1 MALALRRD
9 RAQRSG
15 RGAASADLT
24 LDLVRKIQK
33 WKSKA
38 VRTLEKKREARAMSV
53 MKRNAERMVEL
64 EDFWLNVT
72 LEELMA
78 WSLRE
83 LRVALASRDLDQI
96 GTRAQL
102 IDRILQQ
109 QRRDLKRVAR
119 AEALEKLQRERRGE
133 AKGTVIAFGVGYGPE
148 QHCWDRLFVRGSP
161 SVMQALCGRGVV
173 QVTCSFD
180 ARVAACLTESGDVVS
195 FGGCTP
201 DQQAPLG
208 YPDSKSRRARGNRRE
223 ELFVSGHGRGLQ
235 GAAAS
240 GAVGGLP
247 ALPGESESDEDDA
260 AAGRVSFQPAPAGA
274 GPGGEPGQ
282 SEFGV
287 GLSLRTDVDEAVPE
301 ELQPRQPLPQG
312 PLSSSFAGAQ
322 RWAHAEPASAT
333 AEAESEGAWS
343 DGEDGGARSLVSGL
357 RHPRGASA
365 AGAGPGELPGS
376 MAGAGG
382 TRVSGGGRDHGRAS
396 AAAARPHG
404 GGEWAGHT
412 AGHVPFAEH
421 RERGRRPSMAGPAGL
436 EPLDSSDDDSV
447 GKMMVHEATKPP
459 EGGSAP
465 ALPLQPMFERVASK
479 AGEGNY
485 PAGAQAPL
493 RRVPVRRVV
502 DPREGPGLEAA
513 KAATKADR
521 RAEREAE
528 KKKRAEA
535 SEGMGLGAL
544 TKLVASRYGGGPE
557 AEEDPAAAA
566 AQSGFDDLSGLDAKA
581 QLDISKKRL
590 GEMQENARAKGER
603 QRERKRQAA
612 KARRRARRRERA
624 EVKALEA
631 GDPDVDGEDAA
642 GGGAGADDEA
652 DSSESSGLDESGNP
666 AAGRVAKA
674 MGPEAAARAEA
685 RREERRRRRAVDR
698 VGWTDPKEHAE
709 ALAARGAVEP
719 PGANDR
725 SGVRATAAGSRSRAV
740 ILAAGGG
747 GYGEGGSGDEDSG
760 LDDGSG
766 AGGGVGGSRSG
777 GSRSGLQT
785 AVSLPRIGH
794 GRASSRSLGAAS
806 AETAPASGAA
816 TRGSGPRKGSGAS
829 RLAKAPGGGIPGG
842 PTGPRDV
849 SIPWLTKKDRRRWR
863 QRGEGAVVGD
873 AAGAA
878 RRGAAERKVRT
889 ALGEAATR
897 EAARAEAAGRRD
909 AWEELPGK
917 ARDAAV
923 ESELIRRGIIQPD
936 KSAPPTMEDD
946 VGGGSYGAG
955 GGALV
960 PTKMGTR
967 ERLFA
972 LGTAAAR
979 GGAAGGKVRL
989 LPLSGQPLAEP
1000 EGEGISRV
1008 VTPRTALK
1016 HSLLLRRFGPV
1027 GDEGEFTRDE
1037 LRKMA
1042 KGGHRPAQT
1051 GAGAEGG
1058 AGADKSK
1065 LGPGGSGAGFALVRQ
1080 LPQGLEVD
1088 PDDPHWAEYD
1098 AKTREPWW
1106 EMSVGGLSRAKLDGV
1121 LAKPAGGA
1129 SGADAAAAGGGGG
1142 GKGVRFAPG
1151 TGGGSGR
1158 GGAGWSGPA
1167 DWEFNAAEFGGQR
1180 NYRDIE
1186 RAVDA
1191 DMRGYSEWAPPTE
1204 VRGLRGECV
1213 LQVGVS
1219 KNHGLAV
1226 TSGGDVFVW
1235 GGNPAGQHGMGASG
1249 EFKAYPTLVDSREH
1263 LGLPAGGRIVSAS
1276 VGPLHSALVT
1286 DQGELLVA
1294 GSSAMGRLGLGGVRA
1309 HGPPLHRSTMQRRVG
1324 ATPWGGGNLSGLSH
1338 TPEGRAAAAGTDM
1351 LTPAHVTVP
1360 VPVPFFSIA
1369 AAAAAGKLAHRRRVL
1384 RVSCGAAHTVA
1395 LTDNGV
1401 YSWGSGAGGRLGIGR
1416 PRKAEE
1422 AEARS
1427 ATMTRGGAAGGAPP
1441 VLPSAL
1447 DRPLPTLVKAL
1458 AGEVVLDVSAAAYHT
1473 LFLVQVPPLHEG
1485 GWVYACGT
1493 GTVGQLGLLDASTAW
1508 EPRLVESLLER
1519 DVVAVEVSAGAFHCA
1534 VLSTEGEVWTW
1545 GSAAGNCL
1553 GRPAQLSAAGYPA
1566 YTPLPGRAEGL
1577 REFGVGPAISVACG
1591 DRCTFVVT
1599 APYNPRAWPD
1609 WKQEEMEAIDAARER
1624 RSAMMQ
1630 QLEQADAEDRYKLA
1644 MERARLEQQRIHQ
1657 LNRTRPLC
1665 VLAPPLPPG
1674 AAPAA
1679 KSGRSVLDLVRG
1691 KPSGRT
1697 GSEMDRDAEERADRG
1712 MPAPGDTSV
1721 SGRSGQDGQEA
1732 CTGFIP
1738 RLFAQEVCDVCGHHR
1753 RHHSL
1758 LRRVPPVEEL
1768 VTSFLQEIQLQ
1779 EEDAAAAAYESSRR
1793 GGRTGRSSARSSA
1806 MSGSRQ

>member
-1 MALALRRD
+1 
-9 RAQRSG
+9 
-15 RGAASADLT
+15 
-24 LDLVRKIQK
+24 
-33 WKSKA
+33 
-38 VRTLEKKREARAMSV
+38 
-53 MKRNAERMVEL
+53 
-64 EDFWLNVT
+64 
-72 LEELMA
+72 
-78 WSLRE
+78 
-83 LRVALASRDLDQI
+83 
-96 GTRAQL
+96 
-102 IDRILQQ
+102 
-109 QRRDLKRVAR
+109 
-119 AEALEKLQRERRGE
+119 
-133 AKGTVIAFGVGYGPE
+133 
-148 QHCWDRLFVRGSP
+148 
-161 SVMQALCGRGVV
+161 
-173 QVTCSFD
+173 
-180 ARVAACLTESGDVVS
+180 
-195 FGGCTP
+195 
-201 DQQAPLG
+201 
-208 YPDSKSRRARGNRRE
+208 
-223 ELFVSGHGRGLQ
+223 
-235 GAAAS
+235 
-240 GAVGGLP
+240 
-247 ALPGESESDEDDA
+247 
-260 AAGRVSFQPAPAGA
+260 
-274 GPGGEPGQ
+274 
-282 SEFGV
+282 
-287 GLSLRTDVDEAVPE
+287 
-301 ELQPRQPLPQG
+301 
-312 PLSSSFAGAQ
+312 
-322 RWAHAEPASAT
+322 
-333 AEAESEGAWS
+333 
-343 DGEDGGARSLVSGL
+343 
-357 RHPRGASA
+357 
-365 AGAGPGELPGS
+365 
-376 MAGAGG
+376 
-382 TRVSGGGRDHGRAS
+382 
-396 AAAARPHG
+396 
-404 GGEWAGHT
+404 
-412 AGHVPFAEH
+412 
-421 RERGRRPSMAGPAGL
+421 
-436 EPLDSSDDDSV
+436 
-447 GKMMVHEATKPP
+447 
-459 EGGSAP
+459 
-465 ALPLQPMFERVASK
+465 
-479 AGEGNY
+479 
-485 PAGAQAPL
+485 
-493 RRVPVRRVV
+493 
-502 DPREGPGLEAA
+502 
-513 KAATKADR
+513 
-521 RAEREAE
+521 
-528 KKKRAEA
+528 
-535 SEGMGLGAL
+535 MGWGAL
-544 TKLVASRYGGGPE
+544 TKAGGEQVRGRPE

-725 SGVRATAAGSRSRAV
+725 SG
-740 ILAAGGG
+740 
-747 GYGEGGSGDEDSG
+747 
-760 LDDGSG
+760 
-766 AGGGVGGSRSG
+766 
-777 GSRSGLQT
+777 
-785 AVSLPRIGH
+785 
-794 GRASSRSLGAAS
+794 
-806 AETAPASGAA
+806 
-816 TRGSGPRKGSGAS
+816 
-829 RLAKAPGGGIPGG
+829 
-842 PTGPRDV
+842 
-849 SIPWLTKKDRRRWR
+849 
-863 QRGEGAVVGD
+863 
-873 AAGAA
+873 
-878 RRGAAERKVRT
+878 
-889 ALGEAATR
+889 
-897 EAARAEAAGRRD
+897 
-909 AWEELPGK
+909 
-917 ARDAAV
+917 
-923 ESELIRRGIIQPD
+923 
-936 KSAPPTMEDD
+936 
-946 VGGGSYGAG
+946 
-955 GGALV
+955 
-960 PTKMGTR
+960 
-967 ERLFA
+967 
-972 LGTAAAR
+972 
-979 GGAAGGKVRL
+979 
-989 LPLSGQPLAEP
+989 
-1000 EGEGISRV
+1000 
-1008 VTPRTALK
+1008 
-1016 HSLLLRRFGPV
+1016 
-1027 GDEGEFTRDE
+1027 
-1037 LRKMA
+1037 
-1042 KGGHRPAQT
+1042 
-1051 GAGAEGG
+1051 
-1058 AGADKSK
+1058 
-1065 LGPGGSGAGFALVRQ
+1065 
-1080 LPQGLEVD
+1080 GLEVD

-1309 HGPPLHRSTMQRRVG
+1309 HGPPLHRSTMQRR
-1324 ATPWGGGNLSGLSH
+1324 
-1338 TPEGRAAAAGTDM
+1338 
-1351 LTPAHVTVP
+1351 
-1360 VPVPFFSIA
+1360 
-1369 AAAAAGKLAHRRRVL
+1369 
-1384 RVSCGAAHTVA
+1384 
-1395 LTDNGV
+1395 
-1401 YSWGSGAGGRLGIGR
+1401 
-1416 PRKAEE
+1416 
-1422 AEARS
+1422 
-1427 ATMTRGGAAGGAPP
+1427 
-1441 VLPSAL
+1441 
-1447 DRPLPTLVKAL
+1447 AL

-1519 DVVAVEVSAGAFHCA
+1519 DV
-1534 VLSTEGEVWTW
+1534 
-1545 GSAAGNCL
+1545 
-1553 GRPAQLSAAGYPA
+1553 LSAAGYPA
-1566 YTPLPGRAEGL
+1566 YTAASGQGRGL

>member
-223 ELFVSGHGRGLQ
+223 ELF
-235 GAAAS
+235 
-240 GAVGGLP
+240 
-247 ALPGESESDEDDA
+247 ALA
-260 AAGRVSFQPAPAGA
+260 
-274 GPGGEPGQ
+274 
-282 SEFGV
+282 
-287 GLSLRTDVDEAVPE
+287 
-301 ELQPRQPLPQG
+301 
-312 PLSSSFAGAQ
+312 
-322 RWAHAEPASAT
+322 
-333 AEAESEGAWS
+333 
-343 DGEDGGARSLVSGL
+343 
-357 RHPRGASA
+357 
-365 AGAGPGELPGS
+365 
-376 MAGAGG
+376 
-382 TRVSGGGRDHGRAS
+382 
-396 AAAARPHG
+396 
-404 GGEWAGHT
+404 
-412 AGHVPFAEH
+412 
-421 RERGRRPSMAGPAGL
+421 RGRRPSMAGPAGL

-557 AEEDPAAAA
+557 AEEDLAAAA

-725 SGVRATAAGSRSRAV
+725 SG
-740 ILAAGGG
+740 
-747 GYGEGGSGDEDSG
+747 
-760 LDDGSG
+760 
-766 AGGGVGGSRSG
+766 
-777 GSRSGLQT
+777 
-785 AVSLPRIGH
+785 
-794 GRASSRSLGAAS
+794 
-806 AETAPASGAA
+806 
-816 TRGSGPRKGSGAS
+816 
-829 RLAKAPGGGIPGG
+829 
-842 PTGPRDV
+842 
-849 SIPWLTKKDRRRWR
+849 
-863 QRGEGAVVGD
+863 
-873 AAGAA
+873 
-878 RRGAAERKVRT
+878 RKVRT

-1058 AGADKSK
+1058 AGAADGSDGGGTGADKSK

-1309 HGPPLHRSTMQRRVG
+1309 HGPPLHRSAMQRRVG

-1679 KSGRSVLDLVRG
+1679 KSGRSMLDLVRG